1 MKDRAVRAVCM
12 LVTDLDAPTGGVQKN
27 SRIVLSE
34 LPKRG
39 IDVLAVARN
48 YYGLASKETRDGVEY
63 HRSPVWG
70 RSMAVNGVLYL
81 IYTFV
86 WLLRNRG
93 RFDII
98 HCQQMFGPTMAAAV
112 ASYFI
117 RKPIVTRLTTTG
129 ELGEVRHIRKM
140 AFAAIRLRLIRR
152 VTRWIVLTSA
162 MKAELETLGI
172 TPEIVDVIPNSTEIP
187 VRSAYDPNTRR
198 EMREKLELTGEKIA
212 VYVGRL
218 SEEKGLDILVD
229 AWRSVRDH
237 YPSAS
242 LLLIGGGGTY
252 RNVETQLREQVAA
265 AGLGDSIRFLGHVS
279 NANEYVLASD
289 AFILPSRTEG
299 MSNALVEA
307 IAAGASIVATDI
319 PANRELCNDGLD
331 SLLVPVGDADALAE
345 AISKVFSSEETA
357 VAIGK
362 AARRKAEAELSVDRM
377 IDSYMATY
385 EKALAGEFS

>member
-1 MKDRAVRAVCM
+1 
-12 LVTDLDAPTGGVQKN
+12 
-27 SRIVLSE
+27 
-34 LPKRG
+34 
-39 IDVLAVARN
+39 
-48 YYGLASKETRDGVEY
+48 
-63 HRSPVWG
+63 
-70 RSMAVNGVLYL
+70 
-81 IYTFV
+81 
-86 WLLRNRG
+86 
-93 RFDII
+93 
-98 HCQQMFGPTMAAAV
+98 MAAAV
-112 ASYFI
+112 ASYFV

-198 EMREKLELTGEKIA
+198 EMRETLELTGEKIA

-307 IAAGASIVATDI
+307 FAAGASIVATDI
-319 PANRELCNDGLD
+319 PANRELCNDRLD